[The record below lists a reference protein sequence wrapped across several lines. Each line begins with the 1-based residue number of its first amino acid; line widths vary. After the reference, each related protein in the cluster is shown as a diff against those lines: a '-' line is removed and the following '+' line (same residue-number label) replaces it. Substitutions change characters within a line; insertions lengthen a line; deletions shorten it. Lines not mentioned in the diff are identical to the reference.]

1 MIVPFIKNCS
11 GELERKIVLVV
22 DASLQQQ
29 LQSWQRKPPVPSASF
44 KAIGKQLAKLLEA
57 IQVLNR
63 DQIQQIKKQD
73 LLIST
78 F

>member
-1 MIVPFIKNCS
+1 VAKLADCA

-22 DASLQQQ
+22 DAALQQQ

-57 IQVLNR
+57 IQVRGRGTVHVQMDVHENILP
-63 DQIQQIKKQD
+63 
-73 LLIST
+73 
-78 F
+78 